1 MNILKEL
8 AEEIR
13 PEQSKEVSLR
23 SDSKEV
29 LAMLNKKVKDAKAV
43 LGGSAAKGTRLKGMY
58 DIDIFVCFN
67 YKKYVAKNQEL
78 SNILE
83 KALKKSFKG
92 IKRIHGSRDYFH
104 IKKNGVIFEIVPI
117 LDIKNVSQAKN
128 IMDVSP
134 HHVKWVA
141 KNLKKNDEVRLLK
154 AFCMSHDV
162 YGAESYIRGFSGY
175 ACEVLIV
182 NYGSF
187 MNLIRAASK
196 WSDKEILDVK
206 KYYKR
211 KNALDHINKSKTHG
225 PLVLID
231 PVQAS
236 RNVTAALEKKKFD
249 RFVKAAKMF
258 LKKPSK
264 SFFVKKEVTID
275 GLKKTFKNKKL
286 IILKAKPVVGK
297 TDVSGAKL
305 LKTLEFLN
313 TQLEENDFKV
323 YSYDWTW
330 DKDALFWFVVD
341 KKNLEKTKIIAGPP
355 VFREE
360 HVQRFKK
367 KHKKIFIKNKK
378 AYAKISRKFTDA
390 SSLIKKAKSSPYLK
404 GKVKSI
410 EVLK

>member
-13 PEQSKEVSLR
+13 PEQAKEVSLR
-23 SDSKEV
+23 ADSKAV
-29 LAMLNKKVKDAKAV
+29 LSELNKRVKDAKAV

-67 YKKYVAKNQEL
+67 YKKYVAKHEEL

-92 IKRIHGSRDYFH
+92 VKRIHGSRDYFH

-117 LDIKNVSQAKN
+117 LDVKNVSQAKN

-134 HHVKWVA
+134 HHVKWVT
-141 KNLKKNDEVRLLK
+141 KNLKKEDEVRLLK

-187 MNLIRAASK
+187 MKLIRAAAK
-196 WSDKEILDVK
+196 WGDKEIIDVK

-211 KNALDHINKSKTHG
+211 KNALDHVNKSKTHG

-249 RFVKAAKMF
+249 RFVNAAKRL
-258 LKKPSK
+258 LKK
-264 SFFVKKEVTID
+264 
-275 GLKKTFKNKKL
+275 
-286 IILKAKPVVGK
+286 
-297 TDVSGAKL
+297 
-305 LKTLEFLN
+305 
-313 TQLEENDFKV
+313 
-323 YSYDWTW
+323 
-330 DKDALFWFVVD
+330 
-341 KKNLEKTKIIAGPP
+341 
-355 VFREE
+355 R
-360 HVQRFKK
+360 
-367 KHKKIFIKNKK
+367 
-378 AYAKISRKFTDA
+378 
-390 SSLIKKAKSSPYLK
+390 
-404 GKVKSI
+404 
-410 EVLK
+410 